1 MALISGP
8 LLLAFVLRLPFLRPA
23 PPRTDTRAWLELLAA
38 FDARGVSVISKHP
51 RCNEPNLDGLYV
63 RGQHTVVVCERG
75 DRALTLRHEGWHLV
89 QSICLLDGPWLSQEE
104 LAKSLTRQDRLELDA
119 FVQPDRWR
127 REAEARAMANQPQ
140 VHYLEAMEKAC
151 LQRMPVRAE
160 GTMEKTSPAPSTMEG
175 QRPNML
181 KQNND

>member
-38 FDARGVSVISKHP
+38 FDARGVSVSSKHP

-89 QSICLLDGPWLSQEE
+89 QSICLLDGSWLSQEE

-140 VHYLEAMEKAC
+140 VRYLEAMEKAC
-151 LQRMPVRAE
+151 LKRMPVRAE
-160 GTMEKTSPAPSTMEG
+160 EAIDNASPEPSTINKEPLNL
-175 QRPNML
+175 R
-181 KQNND
+181 